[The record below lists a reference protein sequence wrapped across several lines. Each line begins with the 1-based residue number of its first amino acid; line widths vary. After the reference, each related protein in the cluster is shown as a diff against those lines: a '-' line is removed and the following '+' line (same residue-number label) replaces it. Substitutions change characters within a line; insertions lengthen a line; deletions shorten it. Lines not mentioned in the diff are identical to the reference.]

1 MKPRLWKGYS
11 WVLAR
16 SRAVWP
22 DGDMGGTYVS
32 HVVEHFIIA
41 TLKKRDKINLKHTFY
56 LTQYTPN
63 IIISTCN

>member
-1 MKPRLWKGYS
+1 M
-11 WVLAR
+11 
-16 SRAVWP
+16 WP
-22 DGDMGGTYVS
+22 DGDMGGTCVS